1 VILILGVANL
11 IGDGFSMAASHYS
24 ATRTEREEL
33 ESLSRREERHI
44 DEFPDGEREEVR
56 QIFAG
61 IETLLIGSAAAA
73 LAYAAAVVLRNVV

>member
-56 QIFAG
+56 P
-61 IETLLIGSAAAA
+61 AA
-73 LAYAAAVVLRNVV
+73 LAYAAAVVLWNVV